1 MSHGTT
7 LLALLE
13 SQEAE
18 AKAKAEWIAEWSE
31 ENLPLLLAGQL
42 DTDAA
47 TLLAEV
53 DAERA
58 TQLNQAIYLL
68 MVSGDKV
75 PLTLQIQQVLD
86 AGLNALAQE
95 AWRDHLAT
103 LHDIMSDEQWELYQ
117 QRSAA

>member
-1 MSHGTT
+1 MNENT
-7 LLALLE
+7 LQALLE

-18 AKAKAEWIAEWSE
+18 ANAKAEWIAAWTE
-31 ENLPLLLAGQL
+31 ENLPQLLAGQL
-42 DTDAA
+42 DIDAA

-75 PLTLQIQQVLD
+75 PLTMLIQQVLD
-86 AGLNALAQE
+86 AGLNALAQD
-95 AWRDHLAT
+95 AWGYHLAA
-103 LHDIMSDEQWELYQ
+103 LHDAMSDDQWEQYRH
-117 QRSAA
+117 RSAAA